1 MEVNMKIK
9 SLLKYLPTFIFC
21 GFIFVFMI
29 LWIVIPKEHYSPQ
42 EKRVLADF
50 PELNFETLF
59 SGSFQKELDT
69 YLSDHMPARNFFVG
83 LNADYELFS
92 GRNGSKGIYLGTDYY
107 LFPKPAQATE
117 NLTKNAGYI
126 KEFAEDIDIPVY
138 MTVLPSSG
146 FIYSSRLPW
155 NHEEYR
161 DDELIAGFAKE
172 LGSKVNYVDS
182 VELFKEKSALSQ
194 LYYRTDH
201 HWTSAGAYEC
211 YNNLGAAMGYEP
223 FAKDKFRKE
232 SVNGFYGT
240 SYSKSALWFV
250 TPDTI
255 ELWSCEDQSADAV
268 SVEISDGNDKKSGPE
283 RPLFSYPV
291 WCKLN
296 LASYARPAAGT
307 GS

>member
-182 VELFKEKSALSQ
+182 VELCATIILERQWDMSLLQKISSG
-194 LYYRTDH
+194 R
-201 HWTSAGAYEC
+201 
-211 YNNLGAAMGYEP
+211 NL
-223 FAKDKFRKE
+223 
-232 SVNGFYGT
+232 
-240 SYSKSALWFV
+240 
-250 TPDTI
+250 
-255 ELWSCEDQSADAV
+255 
-268 SVEISDGNDKKSGPE
+268 
-283 RPLFSYPV
+283 
-291 WCKLN
+291 
-296 LASYARPAAGT
+296 
-307 GS
+307 